1 MQLNHATQELDGIL
15 NNILSSFDKEKIKGQ
30 SKNIG
35 DVMVN
40 VVKQCGNLTVNIAI
54 GAVYGVGTTAFLMF
68 VYPFRLFYRC
78 VFKRQIELTGKTKVK
93 V

>member
-1 MQLNHATQELDGIL
+1 MQLNHATQGLDGIL
-15 NNILSSFDKEKIKGQ
+15 NNILSSSDKEKLKGH

-35 DVMVN
+35 DVMMN
-40 VVKQCGNLTVNIAI
+40 VLKQCGNLTVNIAI

-68 VYPFRLFYRC
+68 VYPFRLFYRR
-78 VFKRQIELTGKTKVK
+78 VFKRQIEITGKTKVK

>member
-1 MQLNHATQELDGIL
+1 MQLNHATQELDNML
-15 NNILSSFDKEKIKGQ
+15 SNVLSSFDGDKIKGQ

-68 VYPFRLFYRC
+68 VYPFRLFYRR